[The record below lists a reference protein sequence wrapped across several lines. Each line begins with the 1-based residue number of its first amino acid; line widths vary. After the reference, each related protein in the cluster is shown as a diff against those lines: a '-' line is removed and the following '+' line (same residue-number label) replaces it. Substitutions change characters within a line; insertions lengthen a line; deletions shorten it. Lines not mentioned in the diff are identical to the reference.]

1 MRCFVA
7 IEVAPAIR
15 QKLAEITLKLR
26 RALRGSRGGIKWVE
40 PDLMHLTLK
49 FLGDIDEAAVKTVCE
64 TLDQVT
70 MAHRGFELSVEG
82 VGCFGKPARVI
93 WVGMNESPALMAL
106 QTDLEG
112 RLAAAG
118 FAAEERPFSAHLTL
132 ARIKDP
138 AAGKD
143 VPGLIGADR
152 DIRLGS
158 FGVDALRVFR
168 SELMPQ
174 GPIYTVIHTSKLNA

>member
-1 MRCFVA
+1 MRCFIA

-15 QKLAEITLKLR
+15 QKLAEVTLKLR

-40 PDLMHLTLK
+40 PDLMHLTLR
-49 FLGDIDEAAVKTVCE
+49 FLGDIDEATLATVRGIVDEVAV
-64 TLDQVT
+64 
-70 MAHRGFELSVEG
+70 AHKGFELSVEG
-82 VGCFGKPARVI
+82 VGCFGKPARVV
-93 WVGMNESPALMAL
+93 WVGMNDNPALIVL
-106 QTDLEG
+106 QADLEG

-132 ARIKDP
+132 ARVKDP

-143 VPGLIGADR
+143 MPGLIEADR
-152 DIRLGS
+152 TTRFGS

-168 SELMPQ
+168 SELTPQ
-174 GPIYTVIHTSKLNA
+174 GPIYTVIHTSQLNT